1 MCAQTDR
8 NGVGQGCPPRWRAGR
23 MNEWVDQDL
32 LLPEVTFLTCAHTFP
47 LRGRRVLLLWEEGG
61 FPVRPLSRTA
71 RTAGW

>member
-1 MCAQTDR
+1 
-8 NGVGQGCPPRWRAGR
+8 

-61 FPVRPLSRTA
+61 FPVRPLSLTA
-71 RTAGW
+71 WTAGW